1 MFYGLFSFSAF
12 ILSWLLSRAMRPLA
26 LRWQYVD
33 RPSRAPHRTLHVRA
47 VPYGGGIAI
56 LASVGIVVLLISA
69 MDAWPQP
76 PTLHISHVVSLFV
89 GSAILLVGG
98 MIDDYRSLSAR
109 AQLVWS
115 FIAVAVVVASGIG
128 VASVRLPWGGIV
140 TLGGASQLLTVVWL
154 LVVMYSTKLFDG
166 LDGLVTGIGAIG
178 GFILFAVSLLPVLNQ
193 PQNALLALVF
203 GSACAGFLFINWHP
217 AKMFLGQ
224 GGSLLIGFV
233 LGVLSIMTGT
243 KVITTLLIIGIPLLD
258 AVWVV
263 VRRIVVEHRSPFA
276 ADRRHFHHRLL
287 DAGFS
292 HAQAVAAVLSVTAA
306 FGILGFLLQTQ
317 EKLYALLLLGFAM
330 LLSGIVLVRWENKRL
345 TR

>member
-1 MFYGLFSFSAF
+1 VLFGLWAMGSLVLSYGLAR
-12 ILSWLLSRAMRPLA
+12 LLGPLA
-26 LRWQYVD
+26 IAWGYVD
-33 RPSRAPHRTLHVRA
+33 RPSRAPHRTLHKRPI
-47 VPYGGGIAI
+47 PYGGGIAI
-56 LASVGIVVLLISA
+56 LASLGLIVLLITA
-69 MDAWPQP
+69 LDAWPLP
-76 PTLHISHVVSLFV
+76 PSLHFRHVLSFFV
-89 GSAILLVGG
+89 GGGILLIGG
-98 MIDDYRSLSAR
+98 MIDDYRSVSPR

-115 FIAVAVVVASGIG
+115 FVAVAVVVVGGIG
-128 VASVRLPWGGIV
+128 VTSVRLPWGGIV
-140 TLGGASQLLTVVWL
+140 ALGAASQLFTVAWL

-203 GSACAGFLFINWHP
+203 GSTCAGFLIINWHP

-258 AVWVV
+258 ALWVV
-263 VRRIVVEHRSPFA
+263 VRRVFIEHRSPFA
-276 ADRRHFHHRLL
+276 ADRKHFHHRLL

-292 HAQAVAAVLSVTAA
+292 HRQAVVAVLTATSL
-306 FGILGFLLQTQ
+306 FGISGYLLQTQ
-317 EKLYALLLLGFAM
+317 EKVYALVLLGLIM
-330 LLSGIVLVRWENKRL
+330 LIVGFLLIQREQRQI
-345 TR
+345 